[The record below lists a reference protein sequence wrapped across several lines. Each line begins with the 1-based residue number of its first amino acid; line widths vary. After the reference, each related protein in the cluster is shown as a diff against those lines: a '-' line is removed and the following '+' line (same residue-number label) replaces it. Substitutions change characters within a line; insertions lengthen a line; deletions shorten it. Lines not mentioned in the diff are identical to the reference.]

1 MQHRRVI
8 LTLVLTFFFCLPVY
22 LLSRPTGGDVEL
34 RRTGGSFPEESSCAT
49 SDCHG
54 GMPNTGPGQVLTPP
68 FFVKNFLDA
77 GGKNPIA
84 ALHGGGPEEVG
95 DPNEV
100 SGATPVDRGEFIS
113 LFATGFGPTDPPF
126 NAGEVPQIEA
136 PPGAADLTNPVS
148 VTIGGLPV
156 PDQDVLYAG
165 VAPCC
170 AGLYQLVVKVP
181 DNAPDGNLAVVAT
194 VGGVSTPDGPYV
206 TVMQSS

>member
-1 MQHRRVI
+1 MQYRRVI

-34 RRTGGSFPEESSCAT
+34 RRTGGSFPGQSSCAM

-54 GMPNTGPGQVLTPP
+54 GMPNTGPGQVLTPA

-100 SGATPVDRGEFIS
+100 SGATPADRGEFIS
-113 LFATGFGPTDPPF
+113 LFATGFGPTD
-126 NAGEVPQIEA
+126 
-136 PPGAADLTNPVS
+136 PVS